1 MPGVPRHG
9 RGQRFKSSSAHRN
22 SQLDGLLCGKVGCAR
37 HGTSS
42 GWAAYKRRHPER
54 AAFYA
59 SSSWRVMRTAPVS
72 AEIRKG
78 ECSGPSE
85 AAEVPGHHRR
95 DGAAPVLR
103 ELDLGVP
110 DRGSPRGPPDAVIDE
125 LALHSCTAH
134 RSTAGSGRASDPPRQ
149 SIRSSAGWGGGVDL
163 RASGRRPTLPL
174 TDSL

>member
-1 MPGVPRHG
+1 
-9 RGQRFKSSSAHRN
+9 
-22 SQLDGLLCGKVGCAR
+22 
-37 HGTSS
+37 
-42 GWAAYKRRHPER
+42 
-54 AAFYA
+54 
-59 SSSWRVMRTAPVS
+59 MRTAPVS

-125 LALHSCTAH
+125 LALGPVLTAVRPIDQQQAQVGRPILLASRSGVRLAGAGAWTSVHPVGGPPSRLLIRYDSVNVNVH
-134 RSTAGSGRASDPPRQ
+134 RVSEKQ
-149 SIRSSAGWGGGVDL
+149 LRSSEPLA
-163 RASGRRPTLPL
+163 PT
-174 TDSL
+174 